1 MSKLDIGLESFQ
13 NPKTDDQMIS
23 QEELAQEFAMEDL
36 QFEEL
41 DKIIQK
47 QYAVD
52 TLIGLQN
59 YLHSIPANEQQSV
72 LNFIATDS
80 TINSMIG
87 SCPTID
93 QFDKMVDDV
102 KSSNENVI
110 AIGIIAGL
118 VTFNVVNVI
127 TSKSRTYLKEIA
139 EGDAIYDLNRTNWRM
154 LDYKSFTKIVDGLNK
169 IKKAIEDCSKKPG
182 KFDPS
187 KIEAAY
193 AALGVTTDWKG
204 ATGSV
209 IGQLLCAGVFGTMA
223 GFGGVLLGSL
233 IGGLIGGIPGA
244 ITLGMLAGAY
254 GAAAGGT
261 SGAFVGDKVGG
272 KVASGKINAT
282 ATLADR
288 GWTDSNIRSAA
299 KELIRLYDSC
309 EDVANTPIKVED
321 FGDKK
326 AYFIAACKNYY
337 KTVRYLGRSF
347 STLYVEKKD

>member
-1 MSKLDIGLESFQ
+1 MSKLNIGLESFQ
-13 NPKTDDQMIS
+13 NPETDVPMIS

-41 DKIIQK
+41 DKIVQK

-80 TINSMIG
+80 DINSMIG
-87 SCPTID
+87 SCPSID
-93 QFDKMVDDV
+93 QFDKLVNDV
-102 KSSNENVI
+102 KSSNEAVFS
-110 AIGIIAGL
+110 IGIIAGL
-118 VTFNVVNVI
+118 VVFNVTNML

-139 EGDAIYDLNRTNWRM
+139 DGDTIFDLNRTNWRM
-154 LDYKSFTKIVDGLNK
+154 LDYKTFTKIVDGLNK

-223 GFGGVLLGSL
+223 GFGAAFIGGL

-244 ITLGMLAGAY
+244 VTLGAFAGAY
-254 GAAAGGT
+254 GATAGSAT
-261 SGAFVGDKVGG
+261 GAIVGDKVGG
-272 KVASGKINAT
+272 KAASGKFNST
-282 ATLADR
+282 ATLSDR
-288 GWTDSNIRSAA
+288 GWTDSNLRSAA
-299 KELIRLYDSC
+299 KDLIKLYDSC

-337 KTVRYLGRSF
+337 KTVQYLGRSF
-347 STLYVEKKD
+347 STLYVERR

>member
-1 MSKLDIGLESFQ
+1 MGKLNIGLESFQ
-13 NPKTDDQMIS
+13 NPETAVPMIS
-23 QEELAQEFAMEDL
+23 EEELAQEFAMEDL

-59 YLHSIPANEQQSV
+59 YLHSIPTNEQQSV

-80 TINSMIG
+80 DINSMIG
-87 SCPTID
+87 SCPSID

-102 KSSNENVI
+102 KSSNENI
-110 AIGIIAGL
+110 LPIGIIAGL
-118 VTFNVVNVI
+118 VAFNVTNMS
-127 TSKSRTYLKEIA
+127 TSKSRTYLKKIA
-139 EGDAIYDLNRTNWRM
+139 EGDVIFDINRTNWRM
-154 LDYKSFTKIVDGLNK
+154 LDYKAFTKIVDGLNK

-187 KIEAAY
+187 KIESAY

-223 GFGGVLLGSL
+223 GIGGAFIGGLIGSL
-233 IGGLIGGIPGA
+233 IGGIPVGIA
-244 ITLGMLAGAY
+244 LGIFAGAC
-254 GAAAGGT
+254 GAA
-261 SGAFVGDKVGG
+261 SGSATGAMVGDKVGG
-272 KVASGKINAT
+272 KAASGKANSA

-288 GWTDSNIRSAA
+288 GWTDSNLRSAA

-309 EDVANTPIKVED
+309 ENVANTPIKVED

-337 KTVRYLGRSF
+337 KTVQYLGRSF
-347 STLYVEKKD
+347 STLWVERK